1 MANRLESLLELHRKN
16 SEDSFVVY
24 GIALEYVSVKNF
36 AKAEEYFDILLKQ
49 DPDYV
54 PCYMQFGILKSNLNK
69 KNEAIK
75 IFTDGIFVA
84 NKIGDKHA
92 AIEMEEFLNELK

>member
-1 MANRLESLLELHRKN
+1 MIDMPKR
-16 SEDSFVVY
+16 
-24 GIALEYVSVKNF
+24 IAR
-36 AKAEEYFDILLKQ
+36 A
-49 DPDYV
+49 
-54 PCYMQFGILKSNLNK
+54 
-69 KNEAIK
+69 NEAIK